1 MSITRALGEL
11 TERELL
17 IVMIEKFE
25 RLEDDVKGLSNRIDS
40 AFLDHTKR
48 IENLE
53 LDVREIKTKVAIY
66 ATAIGSATSVL
77 VSLITHYL
85 KLL

>member
-66 ATAIGSATSVL
+66 AMVIGSATSVL

-85 KLL
+85 KL